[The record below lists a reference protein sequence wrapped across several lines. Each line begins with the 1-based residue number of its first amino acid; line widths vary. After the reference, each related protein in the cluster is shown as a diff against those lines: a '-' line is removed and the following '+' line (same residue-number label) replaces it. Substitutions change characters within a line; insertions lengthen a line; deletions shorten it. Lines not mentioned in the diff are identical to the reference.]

1 MAAFTGTPVGSTE
14 YSQQVGAIGGPM
26 VAGHGLKLM
35 PFSYTH
41 AAGAGTGEVNLCIL
55 PAGFIRTFSGL
66 SALATS
72 AFATGADIHLG
83 FRAYTEPDG
92 DVVAV
97 DDNFFLDNGDAATG
111 GAMTLIPAAPGVS
124 VFRVRHSNGDYKG
137 KGLVIYALIDTGNI
151 EDTDT
156 IAGYIAYQN

>member
-1 MAAFTGTPVGSTE
+1 MAAFTGTPASSTE
-14 YSQQVGAIGGPM
+14 YAQQTGFIGGAM
-26 VAGHGLKLM
+26 NAGRGLQHM
-35 PFSYTH
+35 AFSYTH
-41 AAGAGTGEVNLCIL
+41 ALGAGTGEVNLCIL

-66 SALATS
+66 SALDTS
-72 AFATGADIHLG
+72 AVAANADIHLG

-137 KGLVIYALIDTGNI
+137 KGLVIYAMIDTGNI

-156 IAGYIAYQN
+156 IAGFIVYSN